1 MNEQEQN
8 KMNFIVDEE
17 IGLTEENDILE
28 TKRYAE
34 SLKDTILNAPTPF
47 NIGLYGEWGSGK
59 SSIIKTAQTQL
70 EANKD
75 QKVKFVIYDAWKYAN
90 DSFRR
95 MFLKTL
101 HEQLKFDGTNFF
113 DSFYQNTTQDKTI
126 EQKFNW
132 KYLVLIL
139 VFGLLLV
146 GLSYPFFDND
156 TKSTTITIQ
165 AIFTIVVALVAFF
178 KNAFTDYKITLSKP
192 AMFAP
197 EQFEEAFG
205 RPFYIDN
212 DANVAA
218 LGERWKGA
226 GDNAPDV
233 IFVTLGT
240 GVGGGI
246 IAQGQ
251 LLHGVNGSAGEIGHM
266 VVDEDG
272 FSCTCGNIG
281 CLETVASATG
291 IVNIAKS
298 FASQFDETSELRRLI
313 LEHQVTAKDVFDY
326 AKKNDSLGQKIVWQ
340 FANYLGKS
348 LSQLANALNSNYI
361 VIGGG
366 VSDAGEFLL
375 DKVKEEFDKFAFP
388 TVRNSTKL
396 ALATL
401 GNDAGVIGAAS
412 LVL

>member
-1 MNEQEQN
+1 MTEKIIGVDLGGTSVKIAILDILGNIEDQWSISTDISDNGKNIVSDIISSIQEYLLENSISLGDIKGIGMGSPGKIDFEKGTVIGAYNLGWSKEQN
-8 KMNFIVDEE
+8 I
-17 IGLTEENDILE
+17 
-28 TKRYAE
+28 R
-34 SLKDTILNAPTPF
+34 
-47 NIGLYGEWGSGK
+47 
-59 SSIIKTAQTQL
+59 
-70 EANKD
+70 
-75 QKVKFVIYDAWKYAN
+75 
-90 DSFRR
+90 
-95 MFLKTL
+95 
-101 HEQLKFDGTNFF
+101 
-113 DSFYQNTTQDKTI
+113 
-126 EQKFNW
+126 
-132 KYLVLIL
+132 
-139 VFGLLLV
+139 
-146 GLSYPFFDND
+146 
-156 TKSTTITIQ
+156 
-165 AIFTIVVALVAFF
+165 
-178 KNAFTDYKITLSKP
+178 
-192 AMFAP
+192 

-226 GDNAPDV
+226 GENAPDV

-266 VVDEDG
+266 VVDEGG

-298 FASQFDETSELRRLI
+298 FASQFDEPSELRRLI

-348 LSQLANALNSNYI
+348 LSQLANALNPNYI

-366 VSDAGEFLL
+366 VSAAGDFLL
-375 DKVKEEFDKFAFP
+375 DKVKEEFDRFAFP

>member
-1 MNEQEQN
+1 MTKKIIGVDLGGTSVKIAILDVLGNIEDQWSIPTDISDNGKNIVSDIIRSIQEYLLENSLSLGDIKGIGMGSPGKIDFEKGTVTGAYNLGWSKEQN
-8 KMNFIVDEE
+8 I
-17 IGLTEENDILE
+17 
-28 TKRYAE
+28 R
-34 SLKDTILNAPTPF
+34 
-47 NIGLYGEWGSGK
+47 
-59 SSIIKTAQTQL
+59 
-70 EANKD
+70 
-75 QKVKFVIYDAWKYAN
+75 
-90 DSFRR
+90 
-95 MFLKTL
+95 
-101 HEQLKFDGTNFF
+101 
-113 DSFYQNTTQDKTI
+113 
-126 EQKFNW
+126 
-132 KYLVLIL
+132 
-139 VFGLLLV
+139 
-146 GLSYPFFDND
+146 
-156 TKSTTITIQ
+156 
-165 AIFTIVVALVAFF
+165 
-178 KNAFTDYKITLSKP
+178 
-192 AMFAP
+192 

-218 LGERWKGA
+218 LGEPWKGT

-348 LSQLANALNSNYI
+348 LSQLANALNPNYI

-366 VSDAGEFLL
+366 VSAAGEFLL